1 MKPDEI
7 RHLLGGY
14 ATGTLTPEEQRL
26 LFEAALEDQELFE
39 SLADE
44 QALKETLDDPRVR
57 HELRS
62 ALEPRPSLWQRL
74 TTRARW
80 LYPVAGA
87 GALAAAAL
95 TVVVMVRETPRRA
108 EVAFAPA
115 LSPAPAPVREPVKL
129 EPEVVTA
136 QKPVVRAKPD
146 LRRKPEPEKPA
157 GVPPSDPVPAATTIR
172 PQAGGVVGGVIAPP
186 VAMAEAPAPPP
197 PPPAP
202 AQADSGRAAPA
213 AAMASADLPRE
224 ARTAADTT
232 PGARELYYQPGKG
245 PAAALSGRLAAP
257 GFRAESAKAGVP
269 ASSPGAVGFRYTA
282 RRSATGAVLNVES
295 NVDST
300 LYLFRRAAP
309 GDWIPVTPGGLALR
323 ARTPVT
329 APSIEIESSAPAPQ
343 ALAVVFRSPAAAL
356 AQSGS
361 ALTAAVERI
370 RRETPAATAEN
381 SGGATYTVSA
391 GPGPL
396 VIPIRLP

>member
-39 SLADE
+39 SLSDE
-44 QALKETLDDPRVR
+44 QVLKETLEDPRIR
-57 HELRS
+57 REMLA
-62 ALEPRPSLWQRL
+62 ALEPPPSLWQRL
-74 TTRARW
+74 TTGARW

-95 TVVVMVRETPRRA
+95 TVVVIVRETPRRA
-108 EVAFAPA
+108 EVAFAP
-115 LSPAPAPVREPVKL
+115 SPAPAREPVKI
-129 EPEVVTA
+129 EPEVAIA
-136 QKPVVRAKPD
+136 QKPVVGAKQD
-146 LRRKPEPEKPA
+146 LRRKSEPEKLA
-157 GVPPSDPVPAATTIR
+157 GAPPSDPVPAATAIH
-172 PQAGGVVGGVIAPP
+172 PQAGGVVGGVVSPS

-197 PPPAP
+197 ATPPP

-213 AAMASADLPRE
+213 AAMASADPPRD
-224 ARTAADTT
+224 ARTSADTT
-232 PGARELYYQPGKG
+232 SSARELYYQPGKG
-245 PAAALSGRLAAP
+245 PAAASSGRLAAP
-257 GFRAESAKAGVP
+257 GFRAESAKASVP
-269 ASSPGAVGFRYTA
+269 ALSPGPVGFRYTA
-282 RRSATGAVLNVES
+282 QRSAAGAALTVES

-309 GDWIPVTPGGLALR
+309 GGWIPVTPGGLALR
-323 ARTPVT
+323 ARTQVT
-329 APSIEIESSAPAPQ
+329 APFIEIESAAPQPQ
-343 ALAVVFRSPAAAL
+343 ALAIVFRSPSSAL
-356 AQSGS
+356 ARSGS

-381 SGGATYTVSA
+381 SGGATYTVSP